1 MKMEGNMSEQV
12 KLLDC
17 TLRDGAYIV
26 NSRFGVQAIKGII
39 KKLQDANID
48 IIECGWLKNNE
59 HEEGS
64 SFFHTPDDIS
74 QYLLKKSEYA
84 TYVAMIDWDRYDL
97 DFLPQYD
104 GKSIDAIRVVF
115 PHEKYREGI
124 DVGRKIRE
132 KGYKVFLQA
141 ANTLAYSED
150 ELIDLANRVNQS
162 GAIGLSVVDT
172 FGAMFSE
179 DLEWIVRILD
189 KELRNDINLGFHSHN
204 NQQLSFAL
212 SMQFISLLKEMH
224 RACIVDASLCGMGR
238 GAGNTTTELIANY
251 INKKHSGNYDIN
263 MIMDAID
270 TYMIHFVERYQW
282 GYSTPYMIAGMYC
295 THVNNIA
302 YLLENHRTCAKD
314 MRNIIWSMSEAERQK
329 YDYDLLE
336 SKYIDYQN
344 KVVNDEDVLAEL
356 KNALKGRTVLLIAP
370 GKSILVQKEK
380 VNQYIKE
387 YHPIVIGINAVSPE
401 YEYDYLFFSNKVRYQ
416 YAKEIYYPFFSKV
429 KRIIASNIKTLPKEN
444 ELIVNYNLIIKR
456 GWEHF
461 DNSTITCLRL
471 MNKLHVNEVALAGFD
486 GFSNEYAESYADTSL
501 PSLNPGNKWDELN
514 EEIKEMFDD
523 FKVTT
528 AKTMNIYFVTDS
540 KYDERETAL

>member
-1 MKMEGNMSEQV
+1 MSGQI

-26 NSRFGVQAIKGII
+26 NAQFGVQAMKGII

-64 SFFHTPDDIS
+64 SFFHTPEDIS

-104 GKSIDAIRVVF
+104 GKTIDAIRVVF

-124 DVGRKIRE
+124 AVGRKIKE

-141 ANTLAYSED
+141 ANTLAYSEE
-150 ELIDLANRVNQS
+150 ELVDLAKEVNQS
-162 GAIGLSVVDT
+162 GAVGLSVVDT
-172 FGAMFSE
+172 FGAMFSD
-179 DLEWIVRILD
+179 DLERIVKVLHGQ
-189 KELRNDINLGFHSHN
+189 LRSDISLGFHSHN

-212 SMQFISLLKEMH
+212 SMQFIALLQEMG
-224 RACIVDASLCGMGR
+224 RDCIVDCSLCGMGR

-251 INKKHSGNYDIN
+251 IDKKHCGNYDIN

-270 TYMIHFVERYQW
+270 MYMVHFVERYQW

-302 YLLENHRTCAKD
+302 YLLESHRTNAKD
-314 MRNIIWSMSEAERQK
+314 MRNIIWSMSEAERKK
-329 YDYDLLE
+329 YDYDYLE

-344 KVVNDEDVLAEL
+344 KVVNDEEVLAQLTQE
-356 KNALKGRTVLLIAP
+356 LKGRPVLLIAP
-370 GKSILVQKEK
+370 GKSILEQKEK

-387 YHPIVIGINAVSPE
+387 HRPVVIGINAVSLE
-401 YEYDYLFFSNKVRYQ
+401 YEYDYLFFSNKIRYQ
-416 YAKEIYYPFFSKV
+416 YAKEVYNPLFTKV
-429 KRIIASNIKTLPKEN
+429 KRIIASNIKTTPKEN

-471 MNKLHVNEVALAGFD
+471 MNKLRVNEVAVAGFD
-486 GFSNEYAESYADTSL
+486 GFSNEYAESYADSSL

-514 EEIKEMFDD
+514 EEIKEMFED
-523 FKVTT
+523 FKATT
-528 AKTMNIYFVTDS
+528 AKTMDIYFVTDS
-540 KYDERETAL
+540 KYDERGHES